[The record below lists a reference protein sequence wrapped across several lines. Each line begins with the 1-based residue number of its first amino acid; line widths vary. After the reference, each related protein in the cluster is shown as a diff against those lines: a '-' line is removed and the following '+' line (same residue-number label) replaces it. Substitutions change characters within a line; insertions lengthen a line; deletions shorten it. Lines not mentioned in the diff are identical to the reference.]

1 MPAHKRKL
9 SLHPKPQPHRLRSS
23 SRSRKVRYAIDSESD
38 SEKNHR
44 RAPSDSWTRS
54 RHGQQ
59 NANADESGDEYVD
72 ESEENDDEDEDNEND
87 RDDDNDNST
96 QDVLKNHESDG
107 ETDEDEPPRLT
118 IIPLEQMRDAGDI
131 EYVDFRIHPN
141 SLLFLAD
148 LKENNNRAWLK
159 AHDGEFRRA
168 FKDWEAFVERTTS
181 SVMSIDDTI
190 PELPAKDVMFRIYRD
205 LRFSPDKKPYK
216 AHFSAAWSR
225 TGRKGTYAH
234 YYVHC
239 EPGASFVAG
248 GIFAPNAQ
256 QLRSVRSSIDERPR
270 RWRRVLNDHNL
281 KESFMPSLKTGS
293 REDEALKYFAREN
306 KGSALKTKPKVGSIG
321 ENMDIV
327 VDSGGQGFISDHRD
341 IELLKLRKFTLSQK
355 IQDDLLLADDAQE
368 RVTEILRPLV
378 GFVGYLKASEA

>member
-9 SLHPKPQPHRLRSS
+9 SLNPKPQPHRLRSS
-23 SRSRKVRYAIDSESD
+23 SRSRK
-38 SEKNHR
+38 
-44 RAPSDSWTRS
+44 APSDSWTRS

-72 ESEENDDEDEDNEND
+72 ESEENDDEDADNEND
-87 RDDDNDNST
+87 RDGDNDDST

-118 IIPLEQMRDAGDI
+118 IIPLERMRDAGDI
-131 EYVDFRIHPN
+131 KYVDFRIHPN
-141 SLLFLAD
+141 SLVFLED

-168 FKDWEAFVERTTS
+168 FKNWETFVERTTS

-234 YYVHC
+234 YYIHF
-239 EPGASFVAG
+239 EPGASFIAG

-256 QLRSVRSSIDERPR
+256 QLRSVRASIDERPR
-270 RWRRVLNDHNL
+270 RWRRILNDRNL

-306 KGSALKTKPKVGSIG
+306 KESALKTKPK
-321 ENMDIV
+321 
-327 VDSGGQGFISDHRD
+327 GFIANHRD
-341 IELLKLRKFTLSQK
+341 IELLKLRKFTLSKK
-355 IQDDLLLADDAQE
+355 IQDDLLLADNTQE
-368 RVTEILRPLV
+368 KVTEILRPLV
-378 GFVGYLKASEA
+378 GFITFLNSIVMPDGDSSSSESDDSGGDD